1 MAQVKNL
8 LSDLISKLEKEA
20 AEAANLHA
28 FCQEEKKKTTEAK
41 DKKQMTLDKL
51 DSRIDKAT
59 TKKTELEE
67 NIADLSNEIAELD
80 KSDAEATKIRNEG
93 HEVFLK
99 TEADFS
105 GAADAVDDAIDV
117 LKEYYGETTLIQKG
131 SAAVKSSAVQPVLGG
146 AKSD

>member
-67 NIADLSNEIAELD
+67 NIADLSNEVAATD
-80 KSDAEATKIRNEG
+80 KSDAEATKIRNEE
-93 HEVFLK
+93 HEIFLK

-105 GAADAVDDAIDV
+105 GAAEAVDDAIDA
-117 LKEYYGETTLIQKG
+117 LKSYYDGGASLIQISNAGKG
-131 SAAVKSSAVQPVLGG
+131 KAPP
-146 AKSD
+146 